1 MSKMLFKRTEIDEL
15 QVGSYELF
23 SKTICDTDVMIFA
36 GISGDT
42 SPLFLKEEFAKRT
55 EYGRRLA
62 HPMLVASLLGG
73 AMNRFLHPAVYT
85 KMRTFREIA
94 PVYSG
99 DTITARLEI
108 KNIDQ
113 DNRIV
118 TLLGQCYNQND
129 DLVLEGECEERLL
142 DIESDISTV

>member
-1 MSKMLFKRTEIDEL
+1 MNK
-15 QVGSYELF
+15 
-23 SKTICDTDVMIFA
+23 
-36 GISGDT
+36 
-42 SPLFLKEEFAKRT
+42 EFAKRT

>member
-23 SKTICDTDVMIFA
+23 SKTISDTDVMIFA

-42 SPLFLKEEFAKRT
+42 SPLFLNEEFAKRT
-55 EYGRRLA
+55 EHGRRLA

-73 AMNRFLHPAVYT
+73 FLHPAVYT
-85 KMRTFREIA
+85 KMRIFREIA

-113 DNRIV
+113 NNRII

-129 DLVLEGECEERLL
+129 DLVLEGECEEQLL
-142 DIESDISTV
+142 DIESDVSTV